1 MKKILKVLFTIIFTI
16 ISFVVIYRLIYDY
29 SNDGLLFLIL
39 AITCFI
45 IFLFSWVAPKTFFN
59 LCWKITKIMPDN
71 FDYDTSYSKLELL
84 SVGLIIVS
92 NILLSIGLL
101 LLFL

>member
-16 ISFVVIYRLIYDY
+16 ISFGVIYRLIYDY

-39 AITCFI
+39 AITFFI
-45 IFLFSWVAPKTFFN
+45 IFLFSWVAPKIFFN
-59 LCWKITKIMPDN
+59 LCWKITKILPDN
-71 FDYDTSYSKLELL
+71 FDYDTSYSKVELI

-92 NILLSIGLL
+92 NILLIIGLL
-101 LLFL
+101 ILFL